1 MEEQFDKD
9 FDRLFA
15 RDLQSAGSRE
25 QARGEDWAA
34 LSARLDVAAAPGY
47 RRYLPWLL
55 LLLLLLSNGWWAWYR
70 TNPASTRAAEH
81 SWHADTVRQ
90 TVVLYDTIH
99 RTVTVDRLS
108 PVKKIKTERFAAT
121 DAIKS
126 EFSAPALPKASITQR
141 PTKALLPVAQIS
153 VTIPESQTITA
164 PTNGHPG
171 ASRQIEPAAAPAV
184 TTPSDSA
191 SAPIEEAKDTRTP
204 ALTNPD
210 PEKTQ
215 SGAQS
220 PDSLLQI
227 QAAAPPPSPIK
238 RHRYPSSWLLG
249 LGGGV
254 PMTFVTDDLALEEAK
269 VAQFLL
275 MYRFSRHWS
284 ATASVFWQGYNY
296 EQEHH
301 FGPYPGFD
309 LPPAPGQGYIL
320 NHIESEAVDILP
332 GVSMQ
337 YHLWPEHQCSA
348 YLGAGYALHLRYLE
362 DTRLEYEET
371 ATGALYRQELPEHIR
386 AYGSAVSLQGG
397 VNWLIR
403 PRWTLWGGFQ
413 GWGEPG
419 HWRRATPAVSLLAGV
434 KFRIK

>member
-70 TNPASTRAAEH
+70 TNPASTRSAERI
-81 SWHADTVRQ
+81 WRTDTVRQ
-90 TVVLYDTIH
+90 TVVLYDTVH

-108 PVKKIKTERFAAT
+108 PVKRIKTERFADT
-121 DAIKS
+121 DVVKS
-126 EFSAPALPKASITQR
+126 AFAAAALSKASITQR
-141 PTKALLPVAQIS
+141 PTKALTPVAQTS
-153 VTIPESQTITA
+153 PTLPESQTITA
-164 PTNGHPG
+164 PTSGHPG
-171 ASRQIEPAAAPAV
+171 SPRQIEPAAAHAA
-184 TTPSDSA
+184 TMPSDSA
-191 SAPIEEAKDTRTP
+191 SAVIEEAKDARLRTVTP
-204 ALTNPD
+204 PD
-210 PEKTQ
+210 PGNAR
-215 SGAQS
+215 SGAQLS
-220 PDSLLQI
+220 DSLQQV
-227 QAAAPPPSPIK
+227 QAAAPLPRPIK

-254 PMTFVTDDLALEEAK
+254 PMTFITDDLALEEAK
-269 VAQFLL
+269 VVQFLL

-296 EQEHH
+296 EQEHY
-301 FGPYPGFD
+301 FGRYPGFD
-309 LPPAPGQGYIL
+309 LPPAPGQGYVL
-320 NHIESEAVDILP
+320 NHIGSEAVDILP

-337 YHLWPEHQCSA
+337 YHLWPEHRCSA

-362 DTRLEYEET
+362 DTRLEYREIT
-371 ATGALYRQELPEHIR
+371 TGALYRQELPEHIR
-386 AYGSAVSLQGG
+386 SYGNAVSLQGG
-397 VNWLIR
+397 VNWLLR

-419 HWRRATPAVSLLAGV
+419 HWRRASPAVSLLAGV